1 MKITKNLM
9 LFVVTMLVAT
19 FTFTSC
25 LNDDDVK
32 VPTAEEQAGYQR
44 TMAGRYG
51 SVARFYYFNYN
62 NQVKYDSL
70 KNYSW
75 DVTADSTITMNN
87 FPVCKLDSA
96 INVRNNNDNATA
108 KEKELAALRT
118 AIHESTA
125 TTKFQA
131 KYFIPNESF
140 FVEYGYSFLVYPL
153 TIKQN
158 FIYNGQSH
166 DVYFIFDTSGYYGG
180 TFVSSTITG
189 KVLEYKM
196 VLAGIC
202 IDNYNYDSL
211 VSTQYFRQVVISCT
225 TK

>member
-44 TMAGRYG
+44 TMADKYG
-51 SVARFYYFNYN
+51 SVVRFCYQNYN
-62 NQVKYDSL
+62 NIVKYDSL
-70 KNYSW
+70 KHYTW
-75 DVTADSTITMNN
+75 DVTADSTITMYD

-96 INVRNNNDNATA
+96 IKVNENDNGETA
-108 KEKELAALRT
+108 KELAALRT

-125 TTKFQA
+125 TTKLQA
-131 KYFIPNESF
+131 KYFIPNESYF
-140 FVEYGYSFLVYPL
+140 REYGYSFLVFPQ
-153 TIKQN
+153 TIKQTL
-158 FIYNGQSH
+158 FYNGKSH

-180 TFVSSTITG
+180 TFLSSSITG
-189 KVLEYKM
+189 KVFEFNM